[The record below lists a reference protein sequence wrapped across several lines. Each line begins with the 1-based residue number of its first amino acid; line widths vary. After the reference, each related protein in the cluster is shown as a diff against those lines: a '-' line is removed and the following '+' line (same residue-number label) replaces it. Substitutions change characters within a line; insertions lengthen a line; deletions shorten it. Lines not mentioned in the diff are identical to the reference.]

1 MKPHPRIVSDI
12 VIARDAK
19 PSPVIASEAKQ
30 SLTTASAA
38 KQPLATV
45 SEAKH
50 SPVIA
55 SAAKQS
61 ISPRRCAPRDHGRM
75 KLMARPA
82 GLRPSQ
88 AGFSLL
94 EISLALALAAMVS
107 IGYLYNQSRDTEFN
121 NAKAQAGYFLTVND
135 AVGKYMLT
143 FYEDLKHKDIGAD
156 CSTVRLTAGD
166 TPAPTT
172 DTCTFK
178 SGSATGTLGP
188 ANVMQP
194 TVAELQKL
202 GMLDKSFQDSFL
214 WSTLTTVNRPYAST
228 CDPTKSPCTTTPN
241 ATPAVYATRIQK
253 WCDGVLVTPANKL
266 SCASPQFK
274 SLTFNAQPFA
284 DADIGSFLKMARFEK
299 LNTAISS
306 MGGDGFMSLEPSVDT
321 EGQGKLYGV
330 GKKTSLDNPI
340 LFMDAKNASGSSR
353 GVAGIMAIQNAAELR
368 CKAN

>member
-19 PSPVIASEAKQ
+19 P
-30 SLTTASAA
+30 
-38 KQPLATV
+38 
-45 SEAKH
+45 

-75 KLMARPA
+75 KLMAKST

-94 EISLALALAAMVS
+94 EISLAVALAAMVS
-107 IGYLYNQSRDTEFN
+107 IGYLYNQSRDTDFN

-178 SGSATGTLGP
+178 SGSATGTLSP

-214 WSTLTTVNRPYAST
+214 WSTLTTVNRPYDSK
-228 CDPTKSPCTTTPN
+228 CDPTPCTTTPN
-241 ATPAVYATRIQK
+241 AAPAVYATRIQK
-253 WCDGVLVTPANKL
+253 WCDGVLVTPDNKL

-306 MGGDGFMSLEPSVDT
+306 MGGDGFMSLEPSIDT

-340 LFMDAKNASGSSR
+340 LFVETKNASGSSR